1 MKHRG
6 ISVLIVLAFI
16 LLLNGCG
23 TMVKVTDN
31 DLGQHEMKYSATV
44 KKEVNMN
51 YLLYLPDEYVK
62 DGTKFPLVLFLH
74 GSGERGSDVK
84 KVEKHGPP
92 KLISQ
97 GKKFPFILV
106 SPQCPDGE
114 RWDPITLN
122 SLLDYIT
129 DNYKVDRSRVYLT
142 GLSMGG
148 FGTWDLAIR
157 YPDKFAAIAPVCG
170 GGDDS
175 KVCAL
180 KNVPAWVF
188 HGKLDNVVSPQESE
202 KMVKALRDCGGD
214 VQFTLYPDANHDS
227 WTKTYENDEFYIWM
241 LSKMKK

>member
-1 MKHRG
+1 MKQRG

-31 DLGQHEMKYSATV
+31 DIGQHEMKYSATV

-74 GSGERGSDVK
+74 GSGERGNDVK

-114 RWDPITLN
+114 RWDPFTLN
-122 SLLDYIT
+122 SLLDYIM

-214 VQFTLYPDANHDS
+214 AQFTLYPDANHDS

>member
-1 MKHRG
+1 MKIIRLSC
-6 ISVLIVLAFI
+6 IALFFSSLIA
-16 LLLNGCG
+16 GCS
-23 TMVKVTDN
+23 TTVKVTDT

-84 KVEKHGPP
+84 KVERHGPP
-92 KLISQ
+92 KLVSQ

-114 RWDPITLN
+114 GWDAFALN
-122 SLLDYIT
+122 SLLDFIIE
-129 DNYKVDRSRVYLT
+129 NYKVDPSRVYLT

-180 KNVPAWVF
+180 KNVPVWVF
-188 HGKLDNVVSPQESE
+188 HGKLDNVVSPLESE